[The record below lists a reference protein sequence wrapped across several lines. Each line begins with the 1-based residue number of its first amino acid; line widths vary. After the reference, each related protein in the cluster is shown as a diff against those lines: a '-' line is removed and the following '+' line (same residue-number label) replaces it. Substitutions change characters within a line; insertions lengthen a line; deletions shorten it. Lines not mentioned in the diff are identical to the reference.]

1 MNLSPLARI
10 RYRRFQVTD
19 VVIEADFKADPDAG
33 NRRDS
38 RVRPRNENGARVAN
52 RLCEVALLVVLEPH
66 LTIVSFRLP
75 CVTPADGSC

>member
-52 RLCEVALLVVLEPH
+52 RLVKSPCLLYLNR
-66 LTIVSFRLP
+66 TLP
-75 CVTPADGSC
+75 LCPFGYPA